1 MTLTWNYKKFD
12 ELDPK
17 ELYSILTLR
26 NRVFVVE
33 QNCVYL
39 DTDGM
44 DEGSF
49 HLCGWDGD
57 LLAAYARI
65 IPPGVV
71 YPQASIGRV
80 VSNPDC
86 RKMGAGKLLM
96 LKAIEEIYS
105 HFDVSEIKIGAQ
117 LYLESFYSSIGFK
130 KISDVYLEDG
140 IPHIKMLH
148 SK

>member
-26 NRVFVVE
+26 NRVFIVE

-96 LKAIEEIYS
+96 QKAIEEIYS
-105 HFDVSEIKIGAQ
+105 HFDVREIKIGAQ
-117 LYLESFYSSIGFK
+117 LYLESFYSSLGFK
-130 KISDVYLEDG
+130 RISDVYLEDG

>member
-96 LKAIEEIYS
+96 QKAIEEIYS
-105 HFDVSEIKIGAQ
+105 HFDVREIKIGAQ
-117 LYLESFYSSIGFK
+117 LYLESFYSSLGFK
-130 KISDVYLEDG
+130 RISDVYLEDG